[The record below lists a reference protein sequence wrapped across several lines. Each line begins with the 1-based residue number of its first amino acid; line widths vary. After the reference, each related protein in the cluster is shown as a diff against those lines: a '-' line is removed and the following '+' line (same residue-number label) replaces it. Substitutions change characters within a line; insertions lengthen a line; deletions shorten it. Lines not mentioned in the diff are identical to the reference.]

1 MAKKTSIHGLGQLQ
15 AEAMEIVWS
24 LGEATVT
31 QVHERILKRRKVTY
45 TTVLVA
51 LQKLEKKGWLETRRE
66 GRANVYKPLRTRETA
81 SGNVLKDLLKQ
92 AFGGNPQVLLS
103 QLLDEHPMSS
113 DELDELKKMIDQKRK
128 EKKKR

>member
-15 AEAMEIVWS
+15 AETMEIVWS
-24 LGEATVT
+24 LGEATVS

-51 LQKLEKKGWLETRRE
+51 LQKLEKKGWLKTRRE
-66 GRANVYKPLRTRETA
+66 GRANVYEPLRSREAA

-103 QLLDEHPMSS
+103 QLLDEHPMSGE
-113 DELDELKKMIDQKRK
+113 ELDELKKMIDQKRK
-128 EKKKR
+128 EKKKQ